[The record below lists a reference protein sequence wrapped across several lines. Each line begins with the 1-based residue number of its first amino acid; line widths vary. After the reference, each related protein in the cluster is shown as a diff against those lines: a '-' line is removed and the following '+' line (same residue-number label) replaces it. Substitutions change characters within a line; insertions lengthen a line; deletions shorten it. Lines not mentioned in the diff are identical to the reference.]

1 MSRNRRDD
9 GMSGAN
15 NIPLGNTRGGG
26 SLAQAASSLGG
37 VSLLN
42 PSYLSGGGPDPG
54 GSHQRGPPPSSSGS
68 GRRSKFGPPAEG
80 KNFLKASVYSAIL
93 MLRFTS

>member
-1 MSRNRRDD
+1 MFFLVTRQLRFV
-9 GMSGAN
+9 
-15 NIPLGNTRGGG
+15 PLTPN
-26 SLAQAASSLGG
+26 
-37 VSLLN
+37 LLDF
-42 PSYLSGGGPDPG
+42 STKKFSGGGPDPG